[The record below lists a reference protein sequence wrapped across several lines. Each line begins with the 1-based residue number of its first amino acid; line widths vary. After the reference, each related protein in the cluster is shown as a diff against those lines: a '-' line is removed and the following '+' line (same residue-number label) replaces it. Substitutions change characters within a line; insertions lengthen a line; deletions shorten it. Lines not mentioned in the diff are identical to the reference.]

1 MMPFWLKN
9 APSDFQNIMN
19 EIFNSYTQF
28 CTVFINDLLI
38 FSQDVT
44 QYWSKYHKKGIIEQY
59 QLEKLKLF

>member
-9 APSDFQNIMN
+9 TPSDFQNIMN

-28 CTVFINDLLI
+28 CTVFIDDLLI

-44 QYWSKYHKKGIIEQY
+44 QYWSKYHKKGIIE
-59 QLEKLKLF
+59 